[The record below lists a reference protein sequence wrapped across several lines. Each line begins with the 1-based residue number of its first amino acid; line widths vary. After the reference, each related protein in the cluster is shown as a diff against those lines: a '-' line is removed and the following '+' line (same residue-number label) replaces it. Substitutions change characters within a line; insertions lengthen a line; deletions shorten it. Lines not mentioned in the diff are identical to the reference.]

1 MRKIREVLR
10 LALGAGL
17 ELRKIERS
25 LSISHATA
33 ASYIAKAK
41 VAGLSWPLPDS
52 LDDGAL
58 ERIFF
63 RKPAASAASHPLPD
77 WEYVHRELRKKIVTK
92 ILLWE
97 EYKKVHPDGYQL
109 TQFYELYNRWAG
121 KLDLVMRQEHRAGEK
136 MFVDYAGPTIPIV
149 DRLTGELLFDAQIF
163 VAVLGASNYTYA
175 EATRTQAL
183 QDWITAHLHAFE
195 FMGGVTEIVV
205 PDNTKTGVFRACR
218 YEPDINPTY
227 HAMAAHY
234 GTAVIPARVRAPK
247 DKAKVEKGVQLVERW
262 IMAALRNRTFTSLA
276 ELNGAIR
283 TLLERLNTRTFQ
295 KLEGTRK
302 SLFETV
308 EKPALKPLPEIPY
321 VFAEWRHARV
331 GIDYH
336 IDVEGHFYS
345 VPYALVKK
353 KVEARYTAATVEILF
368 KGNRVASHL
377 RSYRKGKHTTT
388 PEHMPSSHRRYAE
401 WTPQRILRWAATIG
415 PETEKYVAALME
427 SRPHPEQGFRAALGI
442 MRLAKQYGKERI
454 EAACKRASAFRI
466 YSYRGVASILAT
478 GVDKKEGKRESR
490 VAPVILHDNIRGPG
504 YYH

>member
-25 LSISHATA
+25 LLVSHATA

-41 VAGLSWPLPDS
+41 AAGLSWPLPDA

-58 ERIFF
+58 ERLFF
-63 RKPAASAASHPLPD
+63 PKPASSSPRPLPD
-77 WEYVHRELRKKIVTK
+77 WEYVRRELRKKIVTK

-97 EYKKVHPDGYQL
+97 EYKNIHPDGYQL
-109 TQFYELYNRWAG
+109 AQFYELYNRWAG

-136 MFVDYAGPTIPIV
+136 MFVDYAGPTIPIM
-149 DRLTGELLFDAQIF
+149 DRLTGEALFQAQIF

-183 QDWITAHLHAFE
+183 QDWILAHVHAFE
-195 FMGGVTEIVV
+195 FMGGVAQIVV
-205 PDNTKTGVFRACR
+205 PDNTKTGVSHACR

-262 IMAALRNRTFTSLA
+262 ILAALRNRTFYSLA
-276 ELNGAIR
+276 ELNGTIR
-283 TLLERLNTRTFQ
+283 ELLERLNARPFQ
-295 KLEGTRK
+295 KLEGSRR
-302 SLFETV
+302 SLFETL
-308 EKPALKPLPEIPY
+308 EKPALKPLPETPY
-321 VFAEWRHARV
+321 VFAEWRYARV

-353 KVEARYTAATVEILF
+353 KVEARYTAATVEIFF

-415 PETEKYVAALME
+415 PETEGYVAVLLE

-454 EAACKRASAFRI
+454 EAACKRALAFRI

-478 GVDKKEGKRESR
+478 GADKKESRRESP

>member
-10 LALGAGL
+10 LALGARL

-58 ERIFF
+58 EQLFF
-63 RKPAASAASHPLPD
+63 RKPAASAASRPLPD

-97 EYKKVHPDGYQL
+97 EYKNAHPDGYQL

-121 KLDLVMRQEHRAGEK
+121 KLDLVMRQDHRAGEK

-149 DRLTGELLFDAQIF
+149 DRFTGELLFDAQIF
-163 VAVLGASNYTYA
+163 VAVLGASSYTYA

-183 QDWITAHLHAFE
+183 EDWITAHLHAFE

-276 ELNGAIR
+276 ELNGAIK
-283 TLLERLNTRTFQ
+283 TLLERLNTRPFQ

-302 SLFETV
+302 SLFEML
-308 EKPALKPLPEIPY
+308 EKPTLKPLPEIPY
-321 VFAEWRHARV
+321 VFAEWRQP
-331 GIDYH
+331 GS
-336 IDVEGHFYS
+336 GS
-345 VPYALVKK
+345 
-353 KVEARYTAATVEILF
+353 
-368 KGNRVASHL
+368 
-377 RSYRKGKHTTT
+377 TTT
-388 PEHMPSSHRRYAE
+388 STSKATSTACRTPS
-401 WTPQRILRWAATIG
+401 
-415 PETEKYVAALME
+415 
-427 SRPHPEQGFRAALGI
+427 
-442 MRLAKQYGKERI
+442 
-454 EAACKRASAFRI
+454 
-466 YSYRGVASILAT
+466 
-478 GVDKKEGKRESR
+478 
-490 VAPVILHDNIRGPG
+490 
-504 YYH
+504 